1 MSDHTALSLHEPP
14 ENWGGPWT
22 EQKLTAFSK
31 YVDAYLTILQ
41 ANRYWETIYF
51 DGFAG
56 SGSRKD
62 RKSTRYNQL
71 KITSEEEC
79 VYKGAA
85 ERIIRLEKSFDYYY
99 FVDDLKSL
107 EKLKKK
113 LTSLPVS
120 ENKKLIFRPDDC
132 NLELKKLAQALLT
145 KNYAAL
151 VFLDPFGMH
160 IEWKSIE
167 GLKGTR
173 SDVWLLIPT
182 GVIVNRL
189 LDKAYELRHIKRLES
204 FFGLPE
210 NEIKSEFY
218 KEEMQMTLFGN
229 VTEVK
234 KISNSIHHIATIYI
248 RQLKTIWNYVTEE
261 PLILYNSRNVPIYHF
276 VFATN
281 NAAAKNIATDI
292 IIKS

>member
-1 MSDHTALSLHEPP
+1 MSDQSVLSLHEPP
-14 ENWGGPWT
+14 ERWGGPWT

-41 ANRYWETIYF
+41 ANRYWETFYF

-62 RKSTRYNQL
+62 RKSTRYNQ
-71 KITSEEEC
+71 
-79 VYKGAA
+79 
-85 ERIIRLEKSFDYYY
+85 
-99 FVDDLKSL
+99 
-107 EKLKKK
+107 LKKK

-132 NLELKKLAQALLT
+132 NLELKKLAQALQT

-167 GLKGTR
+167 GLKGTH
-173 SDVWLLIPT
+173 SDVWILIPT

-234 KISNSIHHIATIYI
+234 KLVTPFTI
-248 RQLKTIWNYVTEE
+248 LLPSTFGN
-261 PLILYNSRNVPIYHF
+261 
-276 VFATN
+276 
-281 NAAAKNIATDI
+281 
-292 IIKS
+292 